1 VRPAILAF
9 AEGRRANIYL
19 LMFVD
24 MHKIREQILTSVW
37 RVSRCRRAESV
48 NRIGRVSR
56 INRRRPSPETKPFAF
71 YICVFATSQFRT
83 ETCASEERITSGDEV
98 QLTRLSNMKKI
109 LWWTAQFIS
118 YQPQQHI
125 CYHSSSLYGN
135 TSKMTSTQCIPIIPY
150 LKETIQAV
158 DPCFRLAVGE
168 QHRKSMMRAI
178 MKISKVQM
186 DEDLRQLR
194 AKIHWSKADCFV
206 RDELISLTPPS
217 DAQQF
222 QEGLDKYKAFEP
234 NHTKLFSFLARGRT
248 YQGKLAKLLQDVKP
262 ELVPT
267 FQQIVD
273 PIPELE
279 LLECYAREQ
288 HLSLQELLLRCVHA
302 QFPKAPTDSPDA
314 GKAKGI
320 KGETSLQTYLETK
333 YPDKRVLSNVFISKK
348 PRSGKQKNLYVIQ
361 LPSSLSWDGMTSEL
375 DALVLE
381 PTQDG
386 DESVVVIE
394 VWEAKATLH
403 PITLHDALS
412 KKHAAVA
419 KIFETNDVRLLLEGK
434 EDLAIQQGTLP
445 GIGIFG
451 NKLLSPV
458 AAARRSQ
465 VLACEN
471 VIGTSRRA
479 VEHALGTGE
488 ILVPH
493 EQVLSDLK
501 RTLRLAEEIQPTVV
515 IGSAAQE

>member
-1 VRPAILAF
+1 
-9 AEGRRANIYL
+9 
-19 LMFVD
+19 
-24 MHKIREQILTSVW
+24 
-37 RVSRCRRAESV
+37 
-48 NRIGRVSR
+48 
-56 INRRRPSPETKPFAF
+56 
-71 YICVFATSQFRT
+71 
-83 ETCASEERITSGDEV
+83 
-98 QLTRLSNMKKI
+98 MKTI
-109 LWWTAQFIS
+109 LWWMAQFLS
-118 YQPQQHI
+118 YQPQRYI
-125 CYHSSSLYGN
+125 CYHSSSLYRN

-178 MKISKVQM
+178 VKISKVQM
-186 DEDLRQLR
+186 DQDLRQLR
-194 AKIHWSKADCFV
+194 AKIQWSKADCFV
-206 RDELISLTPPS
+206 RDELISLTPPP

-222 QEGLDKYKAFEP
+222 QEGLNKYKSFEP
-234 NHTKLFSFLARGRT
+234 NHMKLFSFLARGRT

-279 LLECYAREQ
+279 LLEYYAREQ
-288 HLSLQELLLRCVHA
+288 HLSLQESLLRCVHT

-320 KGETSLQTYLETK
+320 KGETSLQAYLETK

-348 PRSGKQKNLYVIQ
+348 PKSGQSPKCPYVIQ

-403 PITLHDALS
+403 PVTLHDALS
-412 KKHAAVA
+412 KKYAAVA

-434 EDLAIQQGTLP
+434 EDFAIQHGTLP
-445 GIGIFG
+445 GFGIFG
-451 NKLLSPV
+451 NSLLSPV

-465 VLACEN
+465 VLVCEKL
-471 VIGTSRRA
+471 IETSRKA
-479 VEHALGTGE
+479 VEHALDTGE
-488 ILVPH
+488 ILVSH

-515 IGSAAQE
+515 IASAAQK